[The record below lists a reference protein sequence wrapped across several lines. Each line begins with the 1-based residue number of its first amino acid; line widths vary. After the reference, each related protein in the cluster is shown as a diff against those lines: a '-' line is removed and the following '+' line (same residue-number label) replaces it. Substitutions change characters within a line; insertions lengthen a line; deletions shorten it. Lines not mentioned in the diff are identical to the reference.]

1 MKYDQVAHTI
11 KIQILERLLNK
22 CQKTLK
28 EREKEFHKKNT
39 EKVESER
46 ILD

>member
-1 MKYDQVAHTI
+1 
-11 KIQILERLLNK
+11 LRK

-39 EKVESER
+39 EKIESER
-46 ILD
+46 ILDELMMVYSFYIE